1 MFGLKLI
8 MRIAQALLLAVALVS
23 PAGASE
29 EKATVAYEK
38 AVQAYE
44 AGQYEEA
51 YIHLKNSLQEDPN
64 LLSARLLLA
73 QVHFNAGD
81 IYSAE
86 KESAE
91 ALLLGADINLVLPV
105 YGQSLLLQEK
115 VAEVLALERV
125 ADSFTVDSQFEWA
138 LLKGQAHLLQGETEL
153 ARSEFERAAT
163 ILPGNVRGNNTIA
176 AIYMNSGMI
185 DDARVL
191 VEKSLALEPDNAK
204 SWQLRGELAFKE
216 KSYDSAL
223 DYFLKGIAVDP
234 EDIRIQR
241 SLAQVYMQ
249 LGDREKT
256 RQYLDLIL
264 EQSPEDPAATLIT
277 AILLIGDGDTEL
289 GDSMLSN
296 LSSKLSQFDDG
307 ERQTDDTML
316 FIRASAEYIQRNDQS
331 AIALLNT
338 YLLKNKSDLAA
349 TRLLADLYLRNNDVK
364 RATELLS
371 SREEEVTTDAGLS
384 VQLLS
389 LYIHTGNLYK
399 AEELLAALKQIGA
412 AENPYVV
419 MLEAEMLRING
430 QAEAA
435 LGLLDAQEPGER
447 EPLGYG
453 LLRGVLQLELGQKEE
468 AQRTVAQLLETYPDN
483 VRVNNFAAVTWL
495 TTGNL
500 QAAEASIVRS
510 LQLDPS
516 DIDARFNRAMLYKK
530 RGEMDQSRKVLKGI
544 IEDVPGNTKALL
556 LIARIA
562 YLEGKYDEA
571 IEWSD
576 KVYAY
581 DTVSI
586 SSRELQ
592 LEVYTQTGNWAS
604 AKAIAE
610 RLVSENPYNSD
621 YLINLATIAMK
632 LEDQELAH
640 NTLSRLYP
648 MWKQEPEKLLQLA
661 ELQVRF
667 KNPAAARKSLGQ
679 VLALDA
685 DSYPAQLA
693 LAHLDLAEG
702 RTDDVQR
709 AADALQSQFG
719 ERAETSLLLGD
730 AALARKEPEIA
741 RQHYLRAFELDSN
754 STAAIGKLYS
764 LSAEGAHAQAFAQ
777 VMEQTLRKNSLPV
790 LGVRLLADS
799 YLSQGKT
806 AQAAVYYEKLLDL
819 EAFEADPAILNNLAN
834 IYAEK
839 DLDRALATALKGL
852 EAADEQNAAL
862 PDTVGWILARKGE
875 NEKALSYLRKA
886 YARNSTDPEIRYHLG
901 VTLLALGRTAEG
913 EKELRAAIASG
924 QNFTGLDEAER
935 LVASRAQ

>member
-1 MFGLKLI
+1 
-8 MRIAQALLLAVALVS
+8 MRVARILLLAVVLVS
-23 PAGASE
+23 AGGASAE
-29 EKATVAYEK
+29 EATVAYEK

-44 AGQYEEA
+44 LGEYEEA
-51 YIHLKNSLQEDPN
+51 HIHLKTALQEDPN

-73 QVHFNAGD
+73 QLHFNAGD

-115 VAEVLALERV
+115 VADVLALERV
-125 ADSFTVDSQFEWA
+125 AGSFTTDSQFEWA
-138 LLKGQAHLLQGETEL
+138 LLKGQAHLLQGEPGL
-153 ARSEFERAAT
+153 ARAEFERAGT
-163 ILPGNVRGNNTIA
+163 ILPDNVRGNNTIA

-191 VEKSLALEPDNAK
+191 VEKSLELEPGNAK
-204 SWQLRGELAFKE
+204 SWQLRGELAFRE

-223 DYFLKGIAVDP
+223 EYFLRGIALDP

-307 ERQTDDTML
+307 ERQTDDTMM

-331 AIALLNT
+331 AIALLNA
-338 YLLKNKSDLAA
+338 YLLKNKTDLAA

-371 SREEEVTTDAGLS
+371 SREAEVATDPGLS

-399 AEELLAALKQIGA
+399 AEELLATLKQNGA
-412 AENPYVV
+412 GDNPYVV
-419 MLEAEMLRING
+419 MLDAEILRING

-435 LGLLDAQEPGER
+435 LGLLDAQQFGER
-447 EPLGYG
+447 EPLGYA
-453 LLRGVLQLELGQKEE
+453 LLRGVLQLELGRNEE
-468 AQRTVAQLLETYPDN
+468 AQRTVVRLQETFPDN
-483 VRVNNFAAVTWL
+483 VRVSNFAAVTWL
-495 TTGNL
+495 AEGKL
-500 QAAEASIVRS
+500 QQAEAAIVRA

-516 DIDARFNRAMLYKK
+516 DLDARFNRAMLYKK
-530 RGEMDQSRKVLKGI
+530 RGEMDQSRKILKGI
-544 IEDVPGNTKALL
+544 IEDVPSNTKSLL
-556 LIARIA
+556 LLARIA
-562 YLEGKYDEA
+562 FLEGKYDEA

-648 MWKQEPEKLLQLA
+648 MWKQEPENLLQLA
-661 ELQVRF
+661 ELQVQF
-667 KNPAAARKSLGQ
+667 QNPVAARKSLGQ
-679 VLALDA
+679 VLALDTN
-685 DSYPAQLA
+685 SYPARLA
-693 LAHLDLAEG
+693 LARLDLAEG
-702 RTDDVQR
+702 QIDGVQS
-709 AADALQSQFG
+709 AADALQQDFG
-719 ERAETSLLLGD
+719 DRTETSLLLGD
-730 AALARKEPEIA
+730 AALARKDEEIA
-741 RQHYLRAFELDSN
+741 RQHYLRAFELDFN

-764 LSAEGAHAQAFAQ
+764 LSADGPQAQAFAE
-777 VMEQTLRKNSLPV
+777 VMEATLRKNSLPV

-806 AQAAVYYEKLLDL
+806 AQAEVYYEKLLDL
-819 EAFEADPAILNNLAN
+819 EAFASDPAILNNLAN
-834 IYAEK
+834 IYAET
-839 DLDRALATALKGL
+839 DLDKALATALKGL
-852 EAADEQNAAL
+852 EVAGEQNAAL

-924 QNFTGLDEAER
+924 QSFTGLDEAER
-935 LVASRAQ
+935 LVAMRSQ

>member
-1 MFGLKLI
+1 LI
-8 MRIAQALLLAVALVS
+8 KHVVRILVLMVVLASAGGVS
-23 PAGASE
+23 AE
-29 EKATVAYEK
+29 EATVAYEK

-44 AGQYEEA
+44 QGEYEES
-51 YIHLKNSLQEDPN
+51 YIHLKNALREDPN

-91 ALLLGADINLVLPV
+91 ALLLGADVNLVLPV

-115 VAEVLALERV
+115 VADLLALERV
-125 ADSFTVDSQFEWA
+125 ADSFTTDSQFEWA
-138 LLKGQAHLLQGETEL
+138 LLKGQAHLLQREPEL
-153 ARSEFERAAT
+153 ARKEFERAAT
-163 ILPGNVRGNNTIA
+163 ILPDNVRGNNTIA

-185 DDARVL
+185 DDARAL
-191 VEKSLALEPDNAK
+191 VEKSLVLEPENAK
-204 SWQLRGELAFKE
+204 TWQLRGELAFKE
-216 KSYDSAL
+216 QNYDSAL
-223 DYFLKGIAVDP
+223 EYFLKGIALAPD
-234 EDIRIQR
+234 DIRIQR

-307 ERQTDDTML
+307 ERQTDDSMM

-331 AIALLNT
+331 AIALLNA

-364 RATELLS
+364 RATELLG
-371 SREEEVTTDAGLS
+371 SREAEVAMDPGLS

-399 AEELLAALKQIGA
+399 AEELLATLKQNGA
-412 AENPYVV
+412 GDNPYVV
-419 MLEAEMLRING
+419 MLEAEILRING

-435 LGLLDAQEPGER
+435 LSLLDAQELGNR

-453 LLRGVLQLELGQKEE
+453 LLRGVLQLELGLNED
-468 AQRTVAQLLETYPDN
+468 AQRTVARLQETFPDN

-495 TTGNL
+495 TEGNL
-500 QAAEASIVRS
+500 QQAEAAIVRS

-516 DIDARFNRAMLYKK
+516 DLDARFNRAMLYKK
-530 RGEMDQSRKVLKGI
+530 RGEMEQSRKILKGI
-544 IEDVPGNTKALL
+544 IEDVPSNTKALL

-562 YLEGKYDEA
+562 YLEGNYDEA

-621 YLINLATIAMK
+621 YLISLATIAMK
-632 LEDQELAH
+632 LEDTDLAH

-667 KNPAAARKSLGQ
+667 QNPVGARKSLGQ
-679 VLALDA
+679 ALALDA
-685 DSYPAQLA
+685 NSYPARLA
-693 LAHLDLAEG
+693 LARLDLAEG
-702 RTDDVQR
+702 RSDSVQG
-709 AADALQSQFG
+709 AADALQDQFG
-719 ERAETSLLLGD
+719 EQTETSLLLGD

-764 LSAEGAHAQAFAQ
+764 VSAEGADAQAFTE
-777 VMEQTLRKNSLPV
+777 VMEATLRKNSLPV
-790 LGVRLLADS
+790 MGVRLLADS

-819 EAFEADPAILNNLAN
+819 DAFAADPAILNNLAN

-839 DLDRALATALKGL
+839 DLDKALATALKGL
-852 EAADEQNAAL
+852 DVAGEQNAAL

-924 QNFTGLDEAER
+924 QQFTGLDEAER
-935 LVASRAQ
+935 LVASRSE